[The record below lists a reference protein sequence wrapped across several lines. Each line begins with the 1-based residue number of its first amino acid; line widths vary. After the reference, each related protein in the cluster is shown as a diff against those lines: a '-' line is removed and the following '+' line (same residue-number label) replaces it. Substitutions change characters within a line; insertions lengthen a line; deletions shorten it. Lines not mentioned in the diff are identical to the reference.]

1 MNFPLY
7 LYYEVL
13 VRVREVR
20 PNIGEY
26 QFALVAENSVVINTT
41 MGKLHISKDL
51 LLSQFKDP
59 DQISIAQIEALA
71 SQFCLLPNP
80 CMFV

>member
-7 LYYEVL
+7 LYYEML

-26 QFALVAENSVVINTT
+26 QFVLVFENSVVINTT
-41 MGKLHISKDL
+41 MGKVRVSKDL
-51 LLSQFKDP
+51 LLIQFKNP
-59 DQISIAQIEALA
+59 DLISTDQIEALA
-71 SQFCLLPNP
+71 SQFCLFPNP
-80 CMFV
+80 CMSV